1 MTVKINPYKSCVIPV
16 IDPIPMSSTLLLK
29 ITSEASLRGMV
40 YNGMQQYAV
49 YDFINIACEKNHN
62 SSYGNTTFFRLTAD
76 GSKFKKEL
84 LALCKNLKFPGQG
97 QRETPTMTLRGL
109 QRLLFILGGK
119 VAEEF
124 RKVVEGVFTRVM
136 AGDTTLIEEI
146 VSNRA
151 SNAPI
156 HKAFRQ
162 ALEEEPVLDGAGS
175 KRKMDQEDV
184 LFELEVQ
191 ERRVRIKQNEMACV
205 EKFSDLMT
213 SLNPTWKSDS
223 RLRMQVEDALKTT
236 VISSK
241 AAQIANGAGVPLTQ
255 SISVS
260 QVAQEEGIHL
270 KLADLVAIGK
280 AVAKSYKDKYGEV
293 PGKHSQWVDGAER
306 KVNSYTERDRD
317 IIKEAIEAH
326 MAP

>member
-1 MTVKINPYKSCVIPV
+1 MCIR
-16 IDPIPMSSTLLLK
+16 D
-29 ITSEASLRGMV
+29 R
-40 YNGMQQYAV
+40 
-49 YDFINIACEKNHN
+49 
-62 SSYGNTTFFRLTAD
+62 
-76 GSKFKKEL
+76 
-84 LALCKNLKFPGQG
+84 
-97 QRETPTMTLRGL
+97 
-109 QRLLFILGGK
+109 
-119 VAEEF
+119 
-124 RKVVEGVFTRVM
+124 
-136 AGDTTLIEEI
+136 IEEI
-146 VSNRA
+146 VSNGA

>member
-1 MTVKINPYKSCVIPV
+1 MMN
-16 IDPIPMSSTLLLK
+16 D
-29 ITSEASLRGMV
+29 
-40 YNGMQQYAV
+40 GMQQYAV
-49 YDFINIACEKNHN
+49 YDFINISCDKKPN
-62 SSYGNTTFFRLTAD
+62 SSYGNTTFFRLTSD
-76 GSKFKKEL
+76 RSKYKDEILK
-84 LALCKNLKFPGQG
+84 LCSYLKFPGPG

-109 QRLLFILGGK
+109 ERLLMILGGK
-119 VAEEF
+119 VATEF
-124 RKVVEGVFTRVM
+124 RKVVEGVYTRVM

-146 VSNRA
+146 VANEA

-156 HKAFRQ
+156 HKAFGQ
-162 ALEEEPVLDGAGS
+162 ALAQEPVLDGAGS
-175 KRKMDQEDV
+175 TKRKLEREDV

-191 ERRVRIKQNEMACV
+191 ERRVRIKQIEVACV

-241 AAQIANGAGVPLTQ
+241 TPLIENGCGVVPLTQ

-260 QVAQEEGIHL
+260 QVAQEEGIRL
-270 KLADLVAIGK
+270 KMADSIAIGK
-280 AVAKSYKDKYGEV
+280 AVASAYKDKYGEA

-317 IIKEAIEAH
+317 LIKEAIKAH
-326 MAP
+326 MAS

>member
-1 MTVKINPYKSCVIPV
+1 
-16 IDPIPMSSTLLLK
+16 MSSTLLLK
-29 ITSEASLRGMV
+29 ITSEASLRGMIDD
-40 YNGMQQYAV
+40 GMQQYAV
-49 YDFINIACEKNHN
+49 YDFINIACEKKHN

-76 GSKFKKEL
+76 GSKFKKEV

-146 VSNRA
+146 VSNGA

-175 KRKMDQEDV
+175 KRKRDQEDV

-213 SLNPTWKSDS
+213 SLNPTWKNDS

-260 QVAQEEGIHL
+260 QVAQEEGIRL
-270 KLADLVAIGK
+270 KMADLIAIGK
-280 AVAKSYKDKYGEV
+280 AVAKSYKDKYGEA

-317 IIKEAIEAH
+317 LIKEAIEAH